1 MTTVSEGDR
10 ELLELAAKAAG
21 YEAVRPATFGM
32 GCWMA
37 LSEGEWQP
45 WDPLTDDGDAF
56 RLAVKL
62 GLSVTP
68 LPIHGEHK
76 TGVMAKLYRNSG
88 AVYRGREKNIEEVD
102 AYEGD
107 PYAATRRAVVRAAA
121 SIGKSQ
127 SNGRS

>member
-10 ELLELAAKAAG
+10 ELLEFAAKAAG

-45 WDPLTDDGDAF
+45 WNPLADDGDAF

-62 GLSVTP
+62 GLFWSPVFSHF
-68 LPIHGEHK
+68 LSLERFAHQD
-76 TGVMAKLYRNSG
+76 R
-88 AVYRGREKNIEEVD
+88 D
-102 AYEGD
+102 D
-107 PYAATRRAVVRAAA
+107 CYAHRRAVVRAAA
-121 SIGKSQ
+121 SIGKEKQ
-127 SNGRS
+127 

>member
-45 WDPLTDDGDAF
+45 WNPLTDDGDAF

-62 GLSVTP
+62 REQGVAIALSGKQETAGVVIGDVGLSERF
-68 LPIHGEHK
+68 G
-76 TGVMAKLYRNSG
+76 N
-88 AVYRGREKNIEEVD
+88 
-102 AYEGD
+102 D
-107 PYAATRRAVVRAAA
+107 PYAATRRAVVRAAS

-127 SNGRS
+127 SNGRSE